1 MGTGHLTI
9 DEWTNLI
16 YKLKISVDRKFVY
29 PYFKTVDKDNSGAIE
44 YPEFL
49 SYCTSSWEKKFSI
62 YLNDLYNFSCN
73 LNFK

>member
-1 MGTGHLTI
+1 LGTGHLTI

-44 YPEFL
+44 YQEFL
-49 SYCTSSWEKKFSI
+49 SYCTSS
-62 YLNDLYNFSCN
+62 
-73 LNFK
+73 